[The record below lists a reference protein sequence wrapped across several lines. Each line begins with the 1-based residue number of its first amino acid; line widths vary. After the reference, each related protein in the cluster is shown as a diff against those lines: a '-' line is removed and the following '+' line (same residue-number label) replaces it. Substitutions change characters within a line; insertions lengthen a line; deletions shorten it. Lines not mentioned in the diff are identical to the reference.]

1 MSKKQKSFFD
11 KITSD
16 VTPRQIKE
24 QNEMQS
30 FSPFAQLSAESRGR
44 ALVEE
49 KCKLRTIYERDTG
62 RILYSLPFRRLRH
75 KTQVFFNPQND
86 HVCTRMEHV
95 LYVSYL
101 AEVIGSALDLNTHLI
116 RAIAMGHDLG
126 HAPFGHSGEHV
137 LNELIQQYDTKF
149 SFQHELHSLRVVDL
163 LAEHNAK
170 SGLNLSFEV
179 RDGIVS
185 HCGEQYDEFVLRPE
199 REKTEKD
206 LINTEAGTS
215 MPVTLEGCLVRLC
228 DRIAYVGRDIEDAE
242 RSNLLS
248 FAELPM
254 ELRAALG
261 ENNSAIVNTLVQD
274 VIANSRGKDMI
285 ALSTETGSAL
295 KELTEINVTRIYN
308 ATKVR
313 RFEREAANI
322 IEGLF
327 EYFFELTRTMPQNRF
342 DENSQKFFEFYSQHP
357 QFTDSPVR
365 KIVDY
370 IAGMTDSYA
379 RRVFSSIYQL

>member
-44 ALVEE
+44 AVVEE
-49 KCKLRTIYERDTG
+49 ECKLRTIYERDTG

-137 LNELIQQYDTKF
+137 LNELIQQYDTEF

-163 LAEHNAK
+163 LAEHNGK

>member
-1 MSKKQKSFFD
+1 MSGKQKSFF
-11 KITSD
+11 TSENSV

-24 QNEMQS
+24 QGEEQTL
-30 FSPFAQLSAESRGR
+30 SPYAQLSGQSRGR
-44 ALVEE
+44 MKAEE
-49 KCKLRTIYERDTG
+49 ECEFRTIFERDTG

-75 KTQVFFNPQND
+75 KTQVFFSPQND

-101 AEVIGSALDLNTHLI
+101 AEVIGSALNLNTQLI

-126 HAPFGHSGEHV
+126 HAPFGHSGENV
-137 LNELIQQYDTKF
+137 LNELVQQYGGEF

-163 LAEHNAK
+163 LTEHNGKA
-170 SGLNLSFEV
+170 GLNLSFEV

-185 HCGEQYDEFVLRPE
+185 HCGEQYDEYTLRPD
-199 REKTEKD
+199 RTKTEAD
-206 LINTEAGTS
+206 LVNTKAGLS
-215 MPVTLEGCLVRLC
+215 MPATLEACVVRLC

-248 FAELPM
+248 FAELPLD
-254 ELRAALG
+254 LRLTLG
-261 ENNSAIVNTLVQD
+261 ENNSDIVNTLVQN
-274 VIANSRGKDMI
+274 VIINSRDKDEISMSPEI
-285 ALSTETGSAL
+285 GQALQ
-295 KELTEINVTRIYN
+295 ELTEINVTRIYN
-308 ATKVR
+308 APKVR
-313 RFEREAANI
+313 RFERESSNI

-327 EYFFELTRTMPQNRF
+327 EHFLKITRTLPQDRY
-342 DENSQKFFEFYSQHP
+342 DENSQKFFEYYGQHP
-357 QFTDSPVR
+357 EFTASPAR

-379 RRVFSSIYQL
+379 RRVFSAIYQL

>member
-126 HAPFGHSGEHV
+126 HAPFGHS
-137 LNELIQQYDTKF
+137 
-149 SFQHELHSLRVVDL
+149 
-163 LAEHNAK
+163 
-170 SGLNLSFEV
+170 
-179 RDGIVS
+179 
-185 HCGEQYDEFVLRPE
+185 
-199 REKTEKD
+199 
-206 LINTEAGTS
+206 
-215 MPVTLEGCLVRLC
+215 
-228 DRIAYVGRDIEDAE
+228 
-242 RSNLLS
+242 
-248 FAELPM
+248 
-254 ELRAALG
+254 
-261 ENNSAIVNTLVQD
+261 
-274 VIANSRGKDMI
+274 
-285 ALSTETGSAL
+285 
-295 KELTEINVTRIYN
+295 
-308 ATKVR
+308 
-313 RFEREAANI
+313 
-322 IEGLF
+322 
-327 EYFFELTRTMPQNRF
+327 
-342 DENSQKFFEFYSQHP
+342 
-357 QFTDSPVR
+357 
-365 KIVDY
+365 
-370 IAGMTDSYA
+370 
-379 RRVFSSIYQL
+379 